1 MPADMAIFQGI
12 LFSSGPI
19 PVLGSFGGVTTTVA
33 SEKSMAVKPLALPW
47 AVPVFT
53 VFAARFIRQVYVHVS
68 EISSMLL
75 LFTSPERP
83 ETGLHLLSTTL
94 TLLKATV
101 PGLVTVYV

>member
-1 MPADMAIFQGI
+1 MPADMTIFQGI
-12 LFSSGPI
+12 LFSSGAI

-33 SEKSMAVKPLALPW
+33 SEKSIAVRPLALPS

-53 VFAARFIRQVYVHVS
+53 VFVDRFILQVYVHVS
-68 EISSMLL
+68 ETSSILL
-75 LFTSPERP
+75 LFPSPERP

-101 PGLVTVYV
+101 PGLVTAYV